1 MASWSAWGSDE
12 NSMGSVMVCSPFV
25 VVVDWQD
32 GGVDIDDPLEAGQEL
47 HDSVKVVPFG
57 AAGRSDGPG
66 QLPLGRSGDVDDDLH
81 APQHAIATTGFP
93 QGKSLVSGWRD
104 SCAVDGGR

>member
-25 VVVDWQD
+25 VVVSARM
-32 GGVDIDDPLEAGQEL
+32 EASTSMICSRQA
-47 HDSVKVVPFG
+47 SSSMTPWKSRPFD

-66 QLPLGRSGDVDDDLH
+66 QVSLG
-81 APQHAIATTGFP
+81 
-93 QGKSLVSGWRD
+93 
-104 SCAVDGGR
+104 